1 MEKHKL
7 RNGLNIFIERMP
19 SKSVSIEI
27 CVKAGS
33 VNESKKVSGISHFI
47 EHMLFNGTKKRPSSH
62 AISNEIEKLGG
73 DFNAATSHERTV
85 FYVKVPG
92 KHIDVA
98 LDVLSDMFINPLF
111 DEKTTEKEKKIII
124 DEIKMINDQ
133 PRYLQWVL
141 FQEALFKKHPAK
153 NPIYGSI
160 EVVNSL
166 HRDDLINYFR
176 SYYQPKNMSIFV
188 VGNTGKNILSKVE
201 RYFGS
206 LSQLGNFKKKRFFE
220 PKQTSLTIKRLK
232 RKTLQ
237 SYMILGYKTPN
248 RRNKDC
254 FSLDIIRAIL
264 GKGQSGWIFDR
275 VRTELGLAYDVGVVH
290 HPCSDFGFFSVYV
303 NTAKKNQELVK
314 KEILL
319 LLKKLE
325 AVSEK
330 EIIEAKTFIEG
341 EYLLTSEDS
350 QKRADMLSYW
360 DSVGVPD
367 GAITYLKNIK
377 KVTKKDIIA
386 ISKKYF
392 TKNYALAIIE

>member
-7 RNGLNIFIERMP
+7 RNGLNVYIERMP

-33 VNESKKVSGISHFI
+33 VNENKKQSGISHFI

-85 FYVKVPG
+85 FYIKVPG

-98 LDVLSDMFINPLF
+98 LDVLSDMLINPLF
-111 DEKTTEKEKKIII
+111 DEKTTEKEKKIIV

-133 PRYLQWVL
+133 PRYFQWVL

-166 HRDDLINYFR
+166 HRDNLLNYFKTFYIP
-176 SYYQPKNMSIFV
+176 SNMSVFV
-188 VGNTGKNILSKVE
+188 VGNTGKNIHSKLE

-206 LSQLGNFKKKRFFE
+206 IPVSGKLRKERFFE
-220 PKQTSLTIKRLK
+220 PKQTTTVTKRLK

-254 FSLDIIRAIL
+254 YSLDIIRAVL

-330 EIIEAKTFIEG
+330 EIAEAKTFIEG

-360 DSVGVPD
+360 DSVGVPE
-367 GAITYLKNIK
+367 GAKDYLKNIR
-377 KVTKKDIIA
+377 KVTKKDVVS